1 MVEEVLDQW
10 YGPQDAFYKV
20 RADDDTKR
28 KVLQVLESAARG
40 FGRLR
45 AVTQR
50 LDPHAVET
58 LLTKL
63 QAPPIAEIA
72 DMKTLHDVVKLSMDS
87 VVWGNASCTFGAFQ
101 IIARQRIR
109 ESESVFGLRSIRL
122 SRKLSLTF
130 PSEASLA
137 RVSKI
142 SPALK
147 KRAAQIKL
155 LLMDVDGT
163 MTDGSVTLL
172 SQPDGTALE
181 IKTFDAHDG
190 QGLTLAQTA
199 GLRTG
204 SITGRE
210 SAALLRRAHEMKM
223 EFIFMKQ
230 PVKMLAYEEILK
242 KAGVSDSAVAF
253 IGDDL
258 PDIPLMRRVGLAVAV
273 GDAAPEVKEAAHHV
287 TIARGGD
294 GAVREAV
301 ELILKSKGI
310 WEAMI
315 DKARA

>member
-1 MVEEVLDQW
+1 MAGVL
-10 YGPQDAFYKV
+10 
-20 RADDDTKR
+20 
-28 KVLQVLESAARG
+28 
-40 FGRLR
+40 
-45 AVTQR
+45 
-50 LDPHAVET
+50 
-58 LLTKL
+58 
-63 QAPPIAEIA
+63 
-72 DMKTLHDVVKLSMDS
+72 
-87 VVWGNASCTFGAFQ
+87 
-101 IIARQRIR
+101 
-109 ESESVFGLRSIRL
+109 
-122 SRKLSLTF
+122 
-130 PSEASLA
+130 
-137 RVSKI
+137 KI

-204 SITGRE
+204 CITGRE

-223 EFIFMKQ
+223 DFIYMKQ
-230 PVKMLAYEEILK
+230 PLKMPAYKEILA
-242 KAGVSDSAVAF
+242 KAGLADSAVAYV
-253 IGDDL
+253 GDDL

-273 GDAAPEVKEAAHHV
+273 GDAVPEVKQAAHY
-287 TIARGGD
+287 TTKALAGQ

-301 ELILKSKGI
+301 ELILKSKGL
-310 WEAMI
+310 WKEMI